1 MLMVC
6 LTINIR
12 KLCPQYHHSKFIMD
26 DNNNSSKVDNSQNL
40 DDRDA
45 ASKARVAAGKLR
57 RERRNKAKEL
67 KKKYNEIRSTL
78 DNTAEKRELKEQYN
92 AALLDIDTSLES
104 NKSGAGSTVQDDG
117 IDNVDSSDDGNSNSN
132 SSVEFNGS
140 VLICING
147 SPHYIDIP
155 YDSNTGAYAA
165 SGGANFPIDE
175 P

>member
-1 MLMVC
+1 
-6 LTINIR
+6 
-12 KLCPQYHHSKFIMD
+12 MD
-26 DNNNSSKVDNSQNL
+26 DNNNSSKVDNNQSP

-104 NKSGAGSTVQDDG
+104 NKSGAGSTIQDDG
-117 IDNVDSSDDGNSNSN
+117 IDNVDSSGGGD
-132 SSVEFNGS
+132 
-140 VLICING
+140 
-147 SPHYIDIP
+147 
-155 YDSNTGAYAA
+155 
-165 SGGANFPIDE
+165 SGGGLPSDFAEETLDVVNSDNTAGQRVFLTKAV
-175 P
+175 

>member
-1 MLMVC
+1 
-6 LTINIR
+6 
-12 KLCPQYHHSKFIMD
+12 MD
-26 DNNNSSKVDNSQNL
+26 DNNNSSKVDNSQSL

-67 KKKYNEIRSTL
+67 KKKYNEIRNTL
-78 DNTAEKRELKEQYN
+78 DNTADKRELREQYK

-104 NKSGAGSTVQDDG
+104 NKSGAGSTIQDDG
-117 IDNVDSSDDGNSNSN
+117 IDNVESSGGDDS

-147 SPHYIDIP
+147 SPYYIDIP
-155 YDSNTGAYAA
+155 YDSDTGAYAA
-165 SGGANFPIDE
+165 SGGANFPISA

>member
-1 MLMVC
+1 M
-6 LTINIR
+6 NG
-12 KLCPQYHHSKFIMD
+12 
-26 DNNNSSKVDNSQNL
+26 NNNYSKVDVSQSL

-67 KKKYNEIRSTL
+67 KKKYNEIRNTL

-104 NKSGAGSTVQDDG
+104 NKSGAGSTIQDDG
-117 IDNVDSSDDGNSNSN
+117 IDNVNSSDDDDSGGG
-132 SSVEFNGS
+132 VEFNGS

-147 SPHYIDIP
+147 SPYYIDIP
-155 YDSNTGAYAA
+155 YDSDTGAYAA
-165 SGGANFPIDE
+165 SGGANFPIGAL
-175 P
+175 